1 MLCVSTILSKG
12 MDKILSDY
20 SLLKKE
26 DLELDLREL
35 GKEILRELFFSSH
48 RLTLYS
54 REHPARDEATKKPF
68 SLLKKFFRL
77 RSYFDFHLYQ
87 GKLYTLGIPQNE
99 EVFIRSLKS
108 ELSRFSLG
116 SVFVYSQVSPEELS
130 VFLRRLSEKAL
141 TSRRN
146 LNLQRF
152 LEEKKITSIRVK
164 KSEPED
170 PFIEESR
177 ALMEKG
183 DDFRVETLAKFSL
196 QEEPE
201 VMLDILLKKIDKDID
216 LEGRVKFDFR
226 LRMFQSVILEEFS
239 KLSADKVEE
248 LMTREFKEKKRET
261 ILTDKK
267 YLKGMK
273 SLVKALNYHPHR
285 NYLSNQLK
293 EILFTL
299 AIPDDFVKGTF
310 DDTGPDGGTL
320 NPV

>member
-35 GKEILRELFFSSH
+35 GKEILRELFLCSR
-48 RLTLYS
+48 RLTLYAK
-54 REHPARDEATKKPF
+54 EHPAEVTKKSF
-68 SLLKKFFRL
+68 NWLKKLFRL

-87 GKLYTLGIPQNE
+87 GKLYTMGIPQKE
-99 EVFIRSLKS
+99 EVFIRGLKS

-116 SVFVYSQVSPEELS
+116 SVFIYSQVSPDEL
-130 VFLRRLSEKAL
+130 VIFLRRMTEKL
-141 TSRRN
+141 PPLPKHLDLR
-146 LNLQRF
+146 RF
-152 LEEKKITSIRVK
+152 LEEKKINSIRVK
-164 KSEPED
+164 RSEPED
-170 PFIEESR
+170 PFVEESK
-177 ALMEKG
+177 ALIEKG
-183 DDFRVETLAKFSL
+183 DDLRVGTLAKLSL
-196 QEEPE
+196 QEEPN
-201 VMLDILLKKIDKDID
+201 VILDILLKKVEKDID

-226 LRMFQSVILEEFS
+226 LRVFQSVILEEFS
-239 KLSADKVEE
+239 KLSADKVKE
-248 LMTREFKEKKRET
+248 LMMKEFKGKNREM

-267 YLKGMK
+267 YLEGMK

-299 AIPDDFVKGTF
+299 AIPDDFFKGTF
-310 DDTGPDGGTL
+310 DDNGPEGGIRKL
-320 NPV
+320 VCG

>member
-1 MLCVSTILSKG
+1 MPTNH
-12 MDKILSDY
+12 

-35 GKEILRELFFSSH
+35 GKEILRELFLCSR
-48 RLTLYS
+48 RLSLYS
-54 REHPARDEATKKPF
+54 KEHPAEDEVTKKPF

-87 GKLYTLGIPQNE
+87 GELYTMGIPQNE

-116 SVFVYSQVSPEELS
+116 SVFVYCQVSPVELAI
-130 VFLRRLSEKAL
+130 FLRRLSEKVL

-170 PFIEESR
+170 PFVEESR
-177 ALMEKG
+177 ALIEKG
-183 DDFRVETLAKFSL
+183 DDLRVGTLTKLSL
-196 QEEPE
+196 QEEPK
-201 VMLDILLKKIDKDID
+201 VILDILLKKIEKDID
-216 LEGRVKFDFR
+216 LEGRVKFDFK
-226 LRMFQSVILEEFS
+226 LRVFQSVILEEFS
-239 KLSADKVEE
+239 RLSADKVEE
-248 LMTREFKEKKRET
+248 LMAKEFKEKNRET
-261 ILTDKK
+261 ILADRK
-267 YLKGMK
+267 YLEGMK

-285 NYLSNQLK
+285 NYLSSQLK
-293 EILFTL
+293 EILVSL
-299 AIPDDFVKGTF
+299 AIPGDFFKETLDDN
-310 DDTGPDGGTL
+310 GPEGGIHKL
-320 NPV
+320 VCG